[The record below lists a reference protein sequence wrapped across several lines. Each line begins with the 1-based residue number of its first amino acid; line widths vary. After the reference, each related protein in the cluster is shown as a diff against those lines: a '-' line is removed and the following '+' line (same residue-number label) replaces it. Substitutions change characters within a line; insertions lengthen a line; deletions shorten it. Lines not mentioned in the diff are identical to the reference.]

1 MNFIFIADFFSD
13 QILGGGELNNDEV
26 VLELIRRGHKVAK
39 INSHIMTPKIIH
51 DNKDAKFIV
60 ANFVNLPSESRDA
73 LINTCS
79 YVIYEHDHKY
89 LKTRDPANYPDYKA
103 PESDI
108 INVEFYRSA
117 KKVLCQSSF
126 HQSIIEKNTGL
137 NNVENLS
144 GNLWSDSS
152 LQIMEQIATKDKRDI
167 CSIMNSTIPHKNTR
181 GAIQFCEV
189 KNLKFELISSKNYW
203 EFLESI
209 GNNKRFVFFPKTP
222 ETLSRVAVEARMM
235 NMSVILNDKIGASH
249 EPWFKLKGVELVEE
263 VRKMKARIIDT
274 VIEAF
279 K

>member
-1 MNFIFIADFFSD
+1 MNFVFIADFFSD
-13 QILGGGELNNDEV
+13 QILGGGELNNEEV
-26 VLELIRRGHKVAK
+26 VLALINRGHKIAK
-39 INSHIMTPKIIH
+39 INSHIVTPKLIL
-51 DNKDAKFIV
+51 DNKSAKFIV
-60 ANFVNLPSESRDA
+60 ANFMNLSNESRGA
-73 LINTCS
+73 LISACD

-108 INVEFYRSA
+108 INIEFYRNA
-117 KKVLCQSSF
+117 KRVLCQSSF
-126 HQSIIEKNTGL
+126 HMSIIEKNTGL

-152 LQIMEQIATKDKRDI
+152 LQIMEKIAAKNKRDI

-203 EFLESI
+203 QFLEDL

-249 EPWFKLKGVELVEE
+249 EPWFKLKGVELIEE
-263 VRKMKARIIDT
+263 VRKMKIRITDT

-279 K
+279 E

>member
-1 MNFIFIADFFSD
+1 MNFVFIADFFSD
-13 QILGGGELNNDEV
+13 QILGGGELNNEEV
-26 VLELIRRGHKVAK
+26 VLALINRGHKIAK
-39 INSHIMTPKIIH
+39 INSHIVTPKLIL
-51 DNKDAKFIV
+51 DNKSAKFIV
-60 ANFVNLPSESRDA
+60 ANFMNLSNESRGA
-73 LINTCS
+73 LISACD

-108 INVEFYRSA
+108 INIEFYRNA
-117 KKVLCQSSF
+117 KRVLCQSSF
-126 HQSIIEKNTGL
+126 HMSIIEKNTGL

-152 LQIMEQIATKDKRDI
+152 LQIMEKIAAKNKRDI

-189 KNLKFELISSKNYW
+189 KNLQYELISSKNYW
-203 EFLESI
+203 QFLEDL
-209 GNNKRFVFFPKTP
+209 GNNKRFAFFPKTP

-249 EPWFKLKGVELVEE
+249 EPWFKLKGVELIEE
-263 VRKMKARIIDT
+263 VRKMKIRITDT

-279 K
+279 E